1 MSLDSWLHLV
11 HVLSAMVWVGGGLML
26 SLIGARARSSSDPRA
41 IADFARLLPFVGIR
55 VLMPSVIL
63 VLLTGVG
70 LVLADSEFRFSQLW
84 VLLALA
90 LFAVAFLIGAVYL
103 SRVALQL
110 DRATVGQGQTGAG
123 AAPLLNR
130 WLVGYW
136 VVLAVLLV
144 AVWDMVFKPGL

>member
-55 VLMPSVIL
+55 VLMPAVIL
-63 VLLTGVG
+63 VLLTGVA
-70 LVLADSEFRFSQLW
+70 LVFADSEFNFSQLW

-103 SRVALQL
+103 SRVAIQL
-110 DRATVGQGQTGAG
+110 DRATAGQGQTVAG
-123 AAPLLNR
+123 AAALLNR

-136 VVLAVLLV
+136 IVLAVLLV
-144 AVWDMVFKPGL
+144 AVGDMVFKPGL

>member
-1 MSLDSWLHLV
+1 MPRGEFDP
-11 HVLSAMVWVGGGLML
+11 AVGT
-26 SLIGARARSSSDPRA
+26 IGRFGAHGSSSRVVVQHGRH
-41 IADFARLLPFVGIR
+41 ADFARLLPFVGIR

>member
-1 MSLDSWLHLV
+1 MSLDNWLHLV

-55 VLMPSVIL
+55 VLMPAVIL

-70 LVLADSEFRFSQLW
+70 LVLADSEFHFSQLW

-103 SRVALQL
+103 SRVAIQL
-110 DRATVGQGQTGAG
+110 DRATAGQGQTEAG
-123 AAPLLNR
+123 PAALLNR
-130 WLVGYW
+130 WLLGYW
-136 VVLAVLLV
+136 IVLAVLLV
-144 AVWDMVFKPGL
+144 AVADMVFKPGL

>member
-1 MSLDSWLHLV
+1 MSLDNWLHLV

-26 SLIGARARSSSDPRA
+26 SLIAVRVRSSSDPRA

-55 VLMPSVIL
+55 VLMPAVIL

-103 SRVALQL
+103 SRVAIQL
-110 DRATVGQGQTGAG
+110 DRAIAEPAQTGAG
-123 AAPLLNR
+123 AAALLNR
-130 WLVGYW
+130 WLAGYW
-136 VVLAVLLV
+136 AVLAVLLV

>member
-26 SLIGARARSSSDPRA
+26 SLIAVRVRSSSDPRA

-55 VLMPSVIL
+55 VMMPSVIL

-70 LVLADSEFRFSQLW
+70 LVLADSEFHFSQFW

-103 SRVALQL
+103 SRVAIQL
-110 DRATVGQGQTGAG
+110 DRAIAEPAQAGAG
-123 AAPLLNR
+123 AAALLNH
-130 WLVGYW
+130 WLVGYSA
-136 VVLAVLLV
+136 VLAVLLV
-144 AVWDMVFKPGL
+144 AVWDMVFKPGT

>member
-90 LFAVAFLIGAVYL
+90 LFAVAFLIG
-103 SRVALQL
+103 
-110 DRATVGQGQTGAG
+110 GAG

>member
-26 SLIGARARSSSDPRA
+26 SLIGARARSSSDPLA

-55 VLMPSVIL
+55 VLMPAVIL
-63 VLLTGVG
+63 VLLTGVA
-70 LVLADSEFRFSQLW
+70 LVFADSEFNFSQLW

-103 SRVALQL
+103 SRVAIQL
-110 DRATVGQGQTGAG
+110 DRATAGQGQTVAG
-123 AAPLLNR
+123 AAALLNR

-136 VVLAVLLV
+136 IVLAVLLV
-144 AVWDMVFKPGL
+144 AVGDMVFKPGL